1 MNKTGSRESKS
12 PWGQFTETVKE
23 KLDTVRGRRYSKEQG
38 ERDQRPDSSE
48 VSSRRSEN
56 VVFVLSGKILSSLQ
70 VGEWPLLGLWAQV
83 HLSIARGRNKGGA
96 SVRPGQGGGARRV
109 GQRARQ
115 LPREY
120 G

>member
-56 VVFVLSGKILSSLQ
+56 VVFVLVLGKF
-70 VGEWPLLGLWAQV
+70 
-83 HLSIARGRNKGGA
+83 
-96 SVRPGQGGGARRV
+96 
-109 GQRARQ
+109 
-115 LPREY
+115 
-120 G
+120 

>member
-56 VVFVLSGKILSSLQ
+56 VVFVLGK
-70 VGEWPLLGLWAQV
+70 
-83 HLSIARGRNKGGA
+83 
-96 SVRPGQGGGARRV
+96 
-109 GQRARQ
+109 
-115 LPREY
+115 Y
-120 G
+120 

>member
-56 VVFVLSGKILSSLQ
+56 VVFVLVWENIKVLAG
-70 VGEWPLLGLWAQV
+70 
-83 HLSIARGRNKGGA
+83 
-96 SVRPGQGGGARRV
+96 RRV
-109 GQRARQ
+109 ATTLTLGAGSALDLERTEQGRRLCSTRTRRRRSQSWTPCSPATT
-115 LPREY
+115 
-120 G
+120 

>member
-56 VVFVLSGKILSSLQ
+56 VVFVLSKYCIWQNTVFGKILY
-70 VGEWPLLGLWAQV
+70 LG
-83 HLSIARGRNKGGA
+83 K
-96 SVRPGQGGGARRV
+96 
-109 GQRARQ
+109 
-115 LPREY
+115 Y
-120 G
+120 